1 MLEGFLFKNK
11 KNGVNHIGIGI
22 ADEARS
28 MCGSATFYAKSSNP
42 DMKLVGEKMKL
53 DKLIIAH
60 SKICSR
66 CLLAAQKQIES
77 DNAYLDDEE
86 PITRKNKPW

>member
-1 MLEGFLFKNK
+1 MLDGFLFKNK

-22 ADEARS
+22 PDEARS
-28 MCGSATFYAKSSNP
+28 MCGSATYYVNSSNP

-66 CLLAAQKQIES
+66 CLAACVKQIES
-77 DNAYLDDEE
+77 DNAYIEDEQ
-86 PITRKNKPW
+86 PNRRNRPW